1 MKCGALARSTH
12 PLSFPKLTCSLV
24 KKEEPRYI
32 HPLITQGTHHFSQ
45 DRYQPCMH
53 SLLGLVRIMDEG
65 VDQIEGGDRRNFAPW
80 NSGICACC
88 DDPQSCCI
96 GLVCPCYVYGRNAE
110 FLGSGSFVG
119 SCLAHCILWGGST
132 ALCCLVTDG
141 ILLGLSGCVVAGY
154 AYRYRRALRSKYNL
168 PEEPCGD
175 FTTHVCCHLC
185 AVCQEYRE
193 IRDRSGKSVSSV
205 AIPEEIS
212 APPMQ
217 TMQSPSEE

>member
-1 MKCGALARSTH
+1 MNKNQINSTYIVWNQI
-12 PLSFPKLTCSLV
+12 LS
-24 KKEEPRYI
+24 
-32 HPLITQGTHHFSQ
+32 
-45 DRYQPCMH
+45 
-53 SLLGLVRIMDEG
+53 G
-65 VDQIEGGDRRNFAPW
+65 VDFDLGFVLWMGVEIEHGHGDRRRSFAQW

-110 FLGSGSFVG
+110 ILGSGSFIG

-141 ILLGLSGCVVAGY
+141 ILLGLSGCVVGGY

-175 FTTHVCCHLC
+175 FTTHAFCHLC
-185 AVCQEYRE
+185 AICQEYRE
-193 IRDRSGKSVSSV
+193 IQKNRSGALPHASTGPRLK
-205 AIPEEIS
+205 
-212 APPMQ
+212 APNEQ
-217 TMQSPSEE
+217 TNN